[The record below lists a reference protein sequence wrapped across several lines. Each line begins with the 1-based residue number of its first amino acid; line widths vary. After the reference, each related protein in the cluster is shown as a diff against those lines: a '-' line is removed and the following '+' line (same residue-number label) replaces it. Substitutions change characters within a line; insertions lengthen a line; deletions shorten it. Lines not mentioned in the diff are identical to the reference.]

1 MLRTLMAK
9 TRVLETIA
17 AVWTP
22 QVKLNNK
29 VNFQIINEAHLYW
42 YHLIIIFQMLHR
54 QINPMP
60 RRNHLPGLNL
70 SLINNL
76 QELKNTGREIL
87 MEVPPVA
94 NLVLVRPFRELV
106 LLTQT
111 CKLCLKK
118 VKMVNSM
125 SAPTCSKLINNSLK
139 LVEVRRKKHLV
150 SYLKKGVKHH
160 LKTLLCFKTE
170 RILI

>member
-1 MLRTLMAK
+1 MLRTPMVK
-9 TRVLETIA
+9 TQVLETTA

-42 YHLIIIFQMLHR
+42 YHLIIIFQMLR
-54 QINPMP
+54 QQISPMH
-60 RRNHLPGLNL
+60 RRNHLLGLNL

-94 NLVLVRPFRELV
+94 NLVLVHPFLGLV

-111 CKLCLKK
+111 CKFCLKK

-125 SAPTCSKLINNSLK
+125 SAPTCNKPINNSLR

-150 SYLKKGVKHH
+150 NYLKKGVRHH